1 MKFVHLLVVQ
11 LLLLPK
17 LSAKFHSG
25 RIKPG
30 KFEYPKLN
38 GRMPIWQAVKK
49 CQEDIA
55 CGGFTFKGSYRSKEL
70 QMEVYFF
77 HLVNLGNNQP
87 LKMISSLKGFV
98 KKFSYLPLKF
108 PYLQNVLENDFI
120 TKEAHYYHWSTYVV
134 ERDYVHMSHLRVR
147 SQPQYSK
154 RSKQVND
161 DNKQM

>member
-11 LLLLPK
+11 LMLLPK
-17 LSAKFHSG
+17 LKAKFHSG

-38 GRMPIWQAVKK
+38 GRMPIWQAVEK
-49 CQEDIA
+49 CQQDIA
-55 CGGFTFKGSYRSKEL
+55 CGGFTFKGSYRYKEL

-77 HLVNLGNNQP
+77 HLVILGNNQP
-87 LKMISSLKGFV
+87 SKIISSLKGFV
-98 KKFSYLPLKF
+98 EKFSYLPLKF

-120 TKEAHYYHWSTYVV
+120 TKEAHYYHWSAYVV
-134 ERDYVHMSHLRVR
+134 ERDYIHIPNMKVK
-147 SQPQYSK
+147 SK
-154 RSKQVND
+154 PLYSKQVND